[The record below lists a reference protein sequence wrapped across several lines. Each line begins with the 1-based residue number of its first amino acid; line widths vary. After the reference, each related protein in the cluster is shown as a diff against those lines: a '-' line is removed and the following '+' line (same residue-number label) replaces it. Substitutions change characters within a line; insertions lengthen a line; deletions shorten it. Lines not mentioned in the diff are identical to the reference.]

1 MISVRYHI
9 MIDKLVVGPMYT
21 NSYIYTDEN
30 TGACYI
36 VDPGGDEDKILEAL
50 DRLRSDPEKPRPKG
64 ILLTHGHLDHISA
77 VAGLYGRF
85 KGADPGF
92 HLGIHEEDRDYLGVA
107 AEKTHKRSF
116 NHLGI
121 MGSEY
126 FKAYFSEPPEP
137 DILFSDGD
145 TVPESGL
152 TVILTPGHTPG
163 SICLYNAAEKLL
175 ISGDTLFAGGIGRT
189 DLPGGDT
196 AAIERSIRER
206 LFALPDDVRVYP
218 GHGPETSI
226 GEEKRSNPF
235 FR

>member
-1 MISVRYHI
+1 MIE
-9 MIDKLVVGPMYT
+9 KLVVGPMYT

-30 TGACYI
+30 SGACYI
-36 VDPGGDEDKILEAL
+36 IDPGGDEEKIIAAVDTIRIGAKET
-50 DRLRSDPEKPRPKG
+50 RPKG

-85 KGADPGF
+85 KAADPDF
-92 HLGIHEEDRDYLGVA
+92 HLGIHEKDRDYLGQA
-107 AEKTHKRSF
+107 AEETHKRSF

-121 MGSEY
+121 MGTEY

-145 TVPESGL
+145 TIPETGL
-152 TVILTPGHTPG
+152 TVLLTPGHTRG
-163 SICLYNAAEKLL
+163 SICLYQEAEKIL

-196 AAIERSIRER
+196 AAIDRSIRQK
-206 LFALPDDVRVYP
+206 LFTLPEDVRVYP
-218 GHGPETSI
+218 GHGPESTI

>member
-1 MISVRYHI
+1 MIE
-9 MIDKLVVGPMYT
+9 KLVVGPMYT

-30 TGACYI
+30 SGACYI
-36 VDPGGDEDKILEAL
+36 IDPGGDEEKIIAAVDTIRIGAKET
-50 DRLRSDPEKPRPKG
+50 RPKG

-77 VAGLYGRF
+77 VAGIYGRF
-85 KGADPGF
+85 KAADPDF
-92 HLGIHEEDRDYLGVA
+92 HLGIHEKDRDYLGRA
-107 AEKTHKRSF
+107 AEETHKRSF

-121 MGSEY
+121 MGTEY

-137 DILFSDGD
+137 DILFTDGD
-145 TVPESGL
+145 TIPETGL
-152 TVILTPGHTPG
+152 TVLLTPGHTRG
-163 SICLYNAAEKLL
+163 SICLYQEAEKIL

-196 AAIERSIRER
+196 AAIDRSIRQK
-206 LFALPDDVRVYP
+206 LFTLPEDVRVYP
-218 GHGPETSI
+218 GHGPESTI